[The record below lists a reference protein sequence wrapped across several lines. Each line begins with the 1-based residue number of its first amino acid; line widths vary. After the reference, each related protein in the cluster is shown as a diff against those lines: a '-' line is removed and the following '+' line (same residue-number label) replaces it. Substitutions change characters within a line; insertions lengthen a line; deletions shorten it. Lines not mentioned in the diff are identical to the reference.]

1 MIKGICS
8 AVLVSVLAAGTAMEA
23 NSTPSPAPQ
32 ELPHLH
38 ADVDAWQVTLQ
49 DGRALGDQYGDLH
62 INAGSVGE
70 TLTENVFDL
79 QATPDGQYL
88 SGAAEYQIVMLD
100 EPTDY
105 WIKARMFANGTY
117 QAQCDIFTGAP
128 SSDGEL
134 VDSDSSPF
142 TCSTTLHPTNSTDIR
157 FTFHVGLNR
166 EAEASGWIWATGD
179 VSLREGVYNTYR
191 LPFADHGSDRVVAG
205 GVTTFDT
212 VLRVGDTTLYEN
224 QARTEFAYRIYSK
237 GLPTPFWVGGL
248 STNYRGWIFHG
259 DGRCAIYD
267 HNPLAGGR
275 HLDDSAPSDQ
285 PSMFTCDADGS
296 YKDGSH
302 ESGHGHYFTEFNI
315 GTTT

>member
-1 MIKGICS
+1 MIKGIFS
-8 AVLVSVLAAGTAMEA
+8 AVLVSVLAAATAVGV
-23 NSTPSPAPQ
+23 NSTPSRASE
-32 ELPHLH
+32 ELPLLH
-38 ADVDAWQVTLQ
+38 ADIDAWQATLQ
-49 DGRALGDQYGDLH
+49 DGRAVGEQYGDLR
-62 INAGSVGE
+62 ITAKSVRE
-70 TLTENVFDL
+70 TVTEDVFTV

-88 SGAAEYQIVMLD
+88 SGATEYQIVMLG
-100 EPTDY
+100 EPTGY
-105 WIKARMFANGTY
+105 WIRARMFAKGTY
-117 QAQCDIFTGAP
+117 KAQCDIFTGAP
-128 SSDGEL
+128 GSGGQF
-134 VDSDSSPF
+134 VDPDSSPF
-142 TCSTTLHPTNSTDIR
+142 TCSTTAHPTSSTDIR

-166 EAEASGWIWATGD
+166 EAEASGWIWTTGD

-191 LPFADHGSDRVVAG
+191 LPYADHGSERVVAG

-212 VLRVGDTTLYEN
+212 VLRVGDTTPFEN

-237 GLPTPFWVGGL
+237 GMPTPFWVGGL

-275 HLDDSAPSDQ
+275 HLDDSAPWDH
-285 PSMFTCDADGS
+285 PSMLTCSADGS

-302 ESGHGHYFTEFNI
+302 ETGRGHYFTEFRI